1 MGVNT
6 TKYKVA
12 AFSMGAFFAGVAG
25 ALYASYFYFIKPDL
39 FNFNK
44 SIDILV
50 IVVLGGMG
58 SLSGSVISA
67 ILLQLITAWLAS
79 FPEIRMVLYAA
90 MLVAIMLF
98 RPQGLLGSTEVGD
111 LFARRFGKL
120 GARKSER
127 EV

>member
-1 MGVNT
+1 
-6 TKYKVA
+6 
-12 AFSMGAFFAGVAG
+12 MGAFFAGVAG
-25 ALYASYFYFIKPDL
+25 ALYASYFYFLKPDL

-44 SIDILV
+44 SIGILV

-58 SLSGSVISA
+58 SLSGSVIA
-67 ILLQLITAWLAS
+67 AVLLQLISTWLAA

-98 RPQGLLGSTEVGD
+98 RPQGLLGSTEVTDVITRG
-111 LFARRFGKL
+111 LSRFGR
-120 GARKSER
+120 RKKEE